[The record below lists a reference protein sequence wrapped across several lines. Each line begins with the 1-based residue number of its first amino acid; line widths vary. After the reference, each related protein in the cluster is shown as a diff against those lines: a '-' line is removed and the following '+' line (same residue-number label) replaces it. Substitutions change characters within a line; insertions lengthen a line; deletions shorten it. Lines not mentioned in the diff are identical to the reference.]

1 MSSTAPQALSLW
13 STPST
18 GFQVVVT
25 GNVYEATALFDAP
38 FRLFGQQ
45 ASKIQLCSWFV
56 DSSGMGQKKDP
67 MSGYFFSLTMYPQD
81 NPKPSHNW
89 DAEDTV
95 VFKWSNSKKGAAR
108 NSSSRRLGDQ
118 VLFLSSSGPEGP
130 LSIVCTR
137 LGWAVRGPTWIWRLE
152 SHPQGMG
159 QSRSKW
165 GSSAGTSSP
174 ASSSPS
180 QCSPLDPRFLRLQGR
195 DGSPGHQG
203 PREASLTCLYFS
215 L

>member
-1 MSSTAPQALSLW
+1 MKYPQHRFSSCCYRKCLQGNSAFWCPIQVIWATSVQDTVVFLVCR
-13 STPST
+13 
-18 GFQVVVT
+18 FQWN
-25 GNVYEATALFDAP
+25 GP
-38 FRLFGQQ
+38 
-45 ASKIQLCSWFV
+45 
-56 DSSGMGQKKDP
+56 KKDP

-130 LSIVCTR
+130 LSIVYTR

-165 GSSAGTSSP
+165 GSFAGTSSP

-203 PREASLTCLYFS
+203 PREVSLTCLYFS
-215 L
+215 F